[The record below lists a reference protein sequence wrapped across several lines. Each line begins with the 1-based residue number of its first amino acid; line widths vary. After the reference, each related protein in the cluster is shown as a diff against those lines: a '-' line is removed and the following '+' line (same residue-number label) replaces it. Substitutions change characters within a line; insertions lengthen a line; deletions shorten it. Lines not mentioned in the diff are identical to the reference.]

1 MGATTLG
8 SCSPRLAQT
17 WCSSFEQS
25 SLLHK
30 PKTLPQTGVL
40 AKPGNDVLCDLR
52 LSPVFFFLGFF
63 SHLFGLWVSQGR
75 DSSPEPVECSPQR
88 LSTTR
93 KNYWS
98 GEGATASPVRKK
110 TTYFP
115 LEKKPPHKPQ
125 LLPAVPMSKKK
136 AEKWGWVTAHTRP
149 EPARQSSEHRKM
161 KLLLLRN
168 RAWLFQD
175 YRFSLNYYV
184 KKTQNEPE
192 VWPKL

>member
-1 MGATTLG
+1 MFFFEYKFQTQKGEESALQNSGDICQRCFEVMLHPFQSHMGATTLG

-40 AKPGNDVLCDLR
+40 ATPGDDVLCDLR

-75 DSSPEPVECSPQR
+75 GSSPEPVECSPQR
-88 LSTTR
+88 LSTAR
-93 KNYWS
+93 KNCWS

-115 LEKKPPHKPQ
+115 LEKKTPQ
-125 LLPAVPMSKKK
+125 HQRILIVFK
-136 AEKWGWVTAHTRP
+136 
-149 EPARQSSEHRKM
+149 
-161 KLLLLRN
+161 
-168 RAWLFQD
+168 
-175 YRFSLNYYV
+175 
-184 KKTQNEPE
+184 
-192 VWPKL
+192 